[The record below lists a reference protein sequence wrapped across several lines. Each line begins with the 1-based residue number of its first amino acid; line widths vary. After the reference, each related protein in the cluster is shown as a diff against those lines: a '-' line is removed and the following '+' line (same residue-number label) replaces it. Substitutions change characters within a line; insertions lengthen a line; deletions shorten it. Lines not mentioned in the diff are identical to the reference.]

1 MLMWLPPSEGK
12 NAPTSGRA
20 LAVQSL
26 SRPDLTA
33 DRLTVCRS
41 LGALGSGLDA
51 SRVLKVGPKTDL
63 GANAVLESAPCAP
76 ASRLFTGVLFEAIE
90 SAAPG
95 ALSGV
100 GAENIAI
107 FSGLF
112 GVLAPSDPVPDHR
125 LAMGVSLPGLGR
137 LSSWWAPR
145 LDRVLRDEAASRV
158 ILDARSGPYRAACK
172 APWARV
178 WELRVERER
187 AGTRAVISHDAKR
200 WRGALTGALLSGGG
214 WDTWETT
221 HCEQAISD
229 SARAVELVDA
239 HGVTHRVIDV
249 EFDRE
254 KTTKQGGSTR
264 RVTLVTN

>member
-51 SRVLKVGPKTDL
+51 ARVLAVGPKTDL

-95 ALSGV
+95 ARSGV
-100 GAENIAI
+100 GAA
-107 FSGLF
+107 
-112 GVLAPSDPVPDHR
+112 
-125 LAMGVSLPGLGR
+125 VSYTK
-137 LSSWWAPR
+137 
-145 LDRVLRDEAASRV
+145 
-158 ILDARSGPYRAACK
+158 IRAHQK
-172 APWARV
+172 I
-178 WELRVERER
+178 
-187 AGTRAVISHDAKR
+187 AVIAY
-200 WRGALTGALLSGGG
+200 GGVC
-214 WDTWETT
+214 W
-221 HCEQAISD
+221 
-229 SARAVELVDA
+229 
-239 HGVTHRVIDV
+239 
-249 EFDRE
+249 
-254 KTTKQGGSTR
+254 
-264 RVTLVTN
+264 